1 MSEAI
6 LVVDDDAPI
15 RRMLER
21 TLTAEG
27 YQVVTAAD
35 GGAALATIERS
46 VPDLVVLDVA
56 MPGMDG
62 LAVCR
67 RARARGLATPILLL
81 TARDSLSDRVG
92 GLDAGAD
99 DYLVKPFD
107 IPAFFAVIDGHLAA
121 GDGPATEGSAPEVRP
136 GDDGDGA
143 DGFEPSVLALLRRI
157 HDRDGATDLID
168 AYERESRHQLC
179 QLIEANAQC
188 DSSSARRMAH
198 SLKGATGTI
207 GAVHLTTILAEL
219 ESAIETG
226 RDDVGVIVT
235 AVADELIERFR
246 RCAACLERPE
256 RTGNHASAYF
266 AYSLSAPRR
275 VTQMHSHTRYAEPD
289 LTFIE
294 LGAAADGQISCGSS
308 RR

>member
-1 MSEAI
+1 MA
-6 LVVDDDAPI
+6 
-15 RRMLER
+15 
-21 TLTAEG
+21 
-27 YQVVTAAD
+27 
-35 GGAALATIERS
+35 
-46 VPDLVVLDVA
+46 
-56 MPGMDG
+56 
-62 LAVCR
+62 
-67 RARARGLATPILLL
+67 
-81 TARDSLSDRVG
+81 
-92 GLDAGAD
+92 AGAD

-143 DGFEPSVLALLRRI
+143 DGLEPSVLALLRRI

-226 RDDVGVIVT
+226 RDDVGVIVA
-235 AVADELIERFR
+235 AVADELDRAVSTLR
-246 RCAACLERPE
+246 
-256 RTGNHASAYF
+256 
-266 AYSLSAPRR
+266 SL
-275 VTQMHSHTRYAEPD
+275 
-289 LTFIE
+289 
-294 LGAAADGQISCGSS
+294 LGAA
-308 RR
+308 